1 MQGVVLVDD
10 HSAVLLALTSL
21 LERDGS
27 LKVLGT
33 ASDGGQGLR
42 LCRDLKPELL
52 IVDIDIPG
60 LNGLD
65 LIRRIRVT
73 DSATKIIVMSG
84 YAAEVFAPR
93 CQAAGANAYI
103 SKTDDVMNVL
113 DVAKVVLAGF
123 NCFRTEVNLAVSGD
137 APDTALAG
145 LTERELT
152 VLRYLAKGSSNKE
165 IGDALSLSNKTI
177 GTHKANIMTK
187 LGLTNVVDLAEFAK
201 AHQLV

>member
-1 MQGVVLVDD
+1 M
-10 HSAVLLALTSL
+10 
-21 LERDGS
+21 
-27 LKVLGT
+27 
-33 ASDGGQGLR
+33 
-42 LCRDLKPELL
+42 KPELL

-73 DSATKIIVMSG
+73 DSAMKIIVMSG
-84 YAAEVFAPR
+84 YVAEVFAPR
-93 CQAAGANAYI
+93 CQAAGANSYI

-123 NCFRTEVNLAVSGD
+123 NCFRGDVNLTASGD
-137 APDTALAG
+137 ARDSALAS

-187 LGLTNVVDLAEFAK
+187 LGLTNVVDLAAFAN
-201 AHQLV
+201 AHRLV